1 MIREKESRTAGLI
14 KTFTSLNDIRG
25 LMVGL
30 STNRWTVTENDQ
42 GERSMVLGVLVIQ
55 MIHLDGIDLSDSL

>member
-14 KTFTSLNDIRG
+14 KTFTSLNNIRG

>member
-14 KTFTSLNDIRG
+14 KTFTSLNNIRG

-42 GERSMVLGVLVIQ
+42 GERSMVLGVLVI
-55 MIHLDGIDLSDSL
+55 